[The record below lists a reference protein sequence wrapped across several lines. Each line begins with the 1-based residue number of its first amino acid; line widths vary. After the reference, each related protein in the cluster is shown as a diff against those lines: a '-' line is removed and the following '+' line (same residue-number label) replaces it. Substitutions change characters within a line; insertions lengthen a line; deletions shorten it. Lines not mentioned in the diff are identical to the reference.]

1 MGFSERLKEA
11 RTAKNLKQGELGALI
26 GVTGNAISNYE
37 NGTSSPNDRVL
48 LKLFDVLEVEPNF
61 LFQDSFTPKTKK
73 APAMQQGAVGNGIS
87 LEESNSLLVRLGFI
101 KEGEQLSD
109 EDLAFLAS
117 VIGLLDAWFSRKQ
130 G

>member
-1 MGFSERLKEA
+1 MAFEDRVKQARKNAGLTQERA
-11 RTAKNLKQGELGALI
+11 AASI
-26 GVTGNAISNYE
+26 GVAKSTWAGYE
-37 NGTSSPNDRVL
+37 SGSSQPDIAKIV
-48 LKLFDVLEVEPNF
+48 KIMDVLKVDANY
-61 LFQDSFTPKTKK
+61 LWQDYATEK
-73 APAMQQGAVGNGIS
+73 APAMQRGAVGNGIS

-130 G
+130 A